1 MALSL
6 EDANKVRQKAV
17 AAVGTAD
24 KGTSAANNTAV
35 YFALKAFFMDWA
47 INHGNANLQFIP
59 FSTTDITTNTGYSP
73 IGGVTSTVYFVYAHN
88 PGAGDGTDAYIRL
101 YNETSNTTNTNAFI
115 TGLISDD
122 YDSFVFVSGKGI
134 VFGTDLTI
142 SSDTGTDAT
151 ESSAAN
157 AANGFVIVG
166 A

>member
-6 EDANKVRQKAV
+6 ESASKVRQKAV
-17 AAVGTAD
+17 AAVATQD
-24 KGTSAANNTAV
+24 KGTSASNNTAV
-35 YFALKAFFMDWA
+35 YYALKGFFQDWA
-47 INHGNANLQFIP
+47 INHNNADLQILP
-59 FSTTDITTNTGYSP
+59 FGTADVTTNTGYSP
-73 IGGVTSTVYFVYAHN
+73 IGAVTSTVYFVYARN
-88 PGAGDGTDAYIRL
+88 PGAGDGTNAYIRL
-101 YNETSNTTNTNAFI
+101 YNESSNTTNTNAFI

-151 ESSAAN
+151 ESAATN